1 MNSFLFSITSNDGKF
16 FEENVEEV
24 YFTSILKGDRAIL
37 SNSEDLGCLLDVSKI
52 FYKKNDNVYYIS
64 ISGGIMSFHD
74 NSAIFIVDTFELEN
88 EIDKNRVLKA
98 KFDAENIL
106 KDSTKSPDE
115 LKKAEFSLKKALNRL
130 SILK

>member
-52 FYKKNDNVYYIS
+52 FYKKNDNIYYIS

-98 KFDAENIL
+98 KSDAENIL
-106 KDSTKSPDE
+106 KDSAKSPDE

>member
-52 FYKKNDNVYYIS
+52 FYKKNDNIYYIS

>member
-52 FYKKNDNVYYIS
+52 FYKKNDNIYYIS

-98 KFDAENIL
+98 KSDAENIL
-106 KDSTKSPDE
+106 KDSAKSLDE

>member
-24 YFTSILKGDRAIL
+24 YFTSISKGDRAIL
-37 SNSEDLGCLLDVSKI
+37 SNSEDLGCLLDISKI
-52 FYKKNDNVYYIS
+52 FYKKNDNIYYIS